1 MSSLEIARAQL
12 WGEGTFE
19 KADERVV
26 ICEWQK
32 HEGYSAKV
40 LVPCERAEGGLVI
53 YTAIETRRASTRAAA
68 LKAFCAL
75 IEKHDAE
82 AT

>member
-40 LVPCERAEGGLVI
+40 LVPHERCEGGLVI
-53 YTAIETRRASTRAAA
+53 HTAIETRRASTRAAA
-68 LKAFCAL
+68 LRAFCAL
-75 IEKHDAE
+75 IEKHDPQE
-82 AT
+82 